1 MLRRKM
7 RQHDSEAII
16 YHAHCNS
23 CGGSPHPARRVEVAL
38 AASNEPVE
46 LDVPRTLQARR
57 SCPVTLSRICGRRNG
72 GRGDP
77 AAVTSTMARND
88 QFTRDQFWPPQNSPP
103 KAQPSTRNVLAFLS
117 RMLPV

>member
-1 MLRRKM
+1 
-7 RQHDSEAII
+7 
-16 YHAHCNS
+16 
-23 CGGSPHPARRVEVAL
+23 L

-46 LDVPRTLQARR
+46 LDVPRALQLAASQFR
-57 SCPVTLSRICGRRNG
+57 SCSAALSRICGRRNG
-72 GRGDP
+72 GRRNP
-77 AAVTSTMARND
+77 AAVTATAARSD